1 VSPDKTVK
9 WRTDDIYEG
18 EIRVMAKQETQASVS
33 THSDI
38 RTGNLVWVQPVSME
52 RWWGQLDAFRL
63 RRLEVLKPHH
73 ICAKCGKPVQ
83 NHTEGTVCGSPTDAW
98 MTLDRELP

>member
-1 VSPDKTVK
+1 MSPDKTVK

-18 EIRVMAKQETQASVS
+18 EIRVMAKQATQ
-33 THSDI
+33 TN
-38 RTGNLVWVQPVSME
+38 RGGNLVWVQPISME
-52 RWWGQLDAFRL
+52 RWWAQLDAFRL

-73 ICAKCGKPVQ
+73 ICAKCGNPVQ